1 MMIALSLQI
10 VVYKSKHD
18 IRITEG
24 VIVDVTLVES
34 HARPRRKEFIE
45 TEPVG
50 DDEIPGQTT
59 FQATALTIEESKDP
73 EARITKMPC
82 KRGTWFRES

>member
-1 MMIALSLQI
+1 MP
-10 VVYKSKHD
+10 K
-18 IRITEG
+18 
-24 VIVDVTLVES
+24 VE
-34 HARPRRKEFIE
+34 AACPGKKRRTK
-45 TEPVG
+45 TAT